1 MANLTGLG
9 EQYFLT
15 MAQGGLAA
23 KYTTGYDRI
32 GLYGSVGG
40 AADSL
45 IDTIKTITWGF
56 SVGKTSIYIAGTDP
70 LFTITANTVVKGIA
84 LFNSGVR
91 NAGSVGAPDIEFS
104 TTGNLDLTDVLARY
118 ALEIPRSFVNA
129 GTAELSSLT
138 YNFERID
145 L

>member
-15 MAQGGLAA
+15 VAQGGLAA
-23 KYTTGYDRI
+23 VYTTGYDRI

-45 IDTIKTITWGF
+45 IDSVKNITWGF
-56 SVGKTSIYIAGTDP
+56 SVGKANIFVSGTSP
-70 LFTITANTVVKGIA
+70 LFNVPASTVVKGIV
-84 LFNSGVR
+84 LFNSVVR
-91 NAGSVGAPDIEFS
+91 NEGTVGAPDISFAGAG
-104 TTGNLDLTDVLARY
+104 TLDLTDGLAKY
-118 ALEIPRSFVNA
+118 KLETPRSFVNA